1 MKIKALGHV
10 VVRVT
15 DRARAERF
23 YSGVLGLPIIAR
35 YDEHGMKMSFFT
47 YRA

>member
-15 DRARAERF
+15 DRARAEKF
-23 YSGVLGLPIIAR
+23 YNGLLSLPIVAR
-35 YDEHGMKMSFFT
+35 YDEHGMRMAS
-47 YRA
+47 

>member
-10 VVRVT
+10 VLRVT

-23 YSGVLGLPIIAR
+23 YNGFLVSPFAR
-35 YDEHGMKMSFFT
+35 VSMRMG
-47 YRA
+47 